1 MEKKDKFLAD
11 RIANNDRLVFHGTK
25 EGNIDNIVREN
36 FRMDKCHRFAH
47 GKGVYFSK
55 FHNISLG
62 YGSGLL
68 LCRVMLGRTYSG
80 QGLPEGWDSKLV
92 APDSQGKGQM
102 VIVPDT
108 RQILPAFII
117 RL

>member
-1 MEKKDKFLAD
+1 MEKKAKFLAD
-11 RIANNDRLVFHGTK
+11 QIPNNERLVFHGTK
-25 EGNIDNIVREN
+25 EVNIDNILREN
-36 FRMDKCHRFAH
+36 FRLDKCHRFAH
-47 GKGVYFSK
+47 GKGVYFSE
-55 FHNISLG
+55 FPDISLG
-62 YGSGLL
+62 YGAGLL

-102 VIVPDT
+102 VVVPDT